1 MAHKILVVDDDS
13 HIRFI
18 FQSFLTGA
26 DYQVVTAESYEAAIP
41 ILDEGGLDLLL
52 TDIHMG
58 SKGGLDLLHEVQRRG
73 PGGPYVLLV
82 TGYPNLESV
91 QEALRAG
98 AHDYLVKPVLK
109 ENLIRQVK
117 SALAHKA
124 MRDERERIQRR
135 LTAVFNSV
143 RDAIITVDAN
153 LRIME
158 FNQSAER
165 ICGFTAQDTGQPLHN
180 EPRHCLGHCREALD
194 RVFKNKN
201 RVEMV
206 RLQCDSSIR
215 AGQMVDVSASP
226 LFDETGQFLG
236 AVMVVRDETRLAALE
251 KNLGERQGFHGIIGR
266 SRKMQEIYALI
277 ENLADVDTT
286 VLVTGESGTG
296 KERIADA
303 LHGRGVRN
311 RGTLVKV
318 NCSGLSETLL
328 ESELFGHVRGAFTG
342 AVKDKVGRFQLA
354 DKGTIFLD
362 EIGDVSS
369 RMQTR
374 LLRVLQNKELER
386 VGESRT
392 VQVDVRVVA
401 ATNQNLREKIAQG
414 LFRED
419 LYYRLKVVE
428 IHLPALR
435 DRRED
440 IPLLVDH
447 FTKRFNGTF
456 GKSITGVSKNFLK
469 VVMEY
474 PWPGNIRELEHAIEH
489 AFVVCRDGLLDV
501 KDLPPEMTN
510 RQPRGGFADP
520 ALAQHRGFL
529 LENPDGEPEEGEREQ
544 IIRALEKS
552 GWVKSRAAR
561 GLGMSRSTLYRK
573 MQELKINDPTGTHS

>member
-1 MAHKILVVDDDS
+1 MAQKILVVDDDS

-18 FQSFLTGA
+18 FQTFLTSSG
-26 DYQVVTAESYEAAIP
+26 YQVVTAEDYDVALRH
-41 ILDEGGLDLLL
+41 LDEGGFDLLL
-52 TDIHMG
+52 TDIHMSG
-58 SKGGLDLLHEVQRRG
+58 KSGLDLLKEVQKRG
-73 PGGPYVLLV
+73 PGGPYVLMI
-82 TGYPNLESV
+82 TGFPNLETV

-98 AHDYLVKPVLK
+98 AHDYLVKPILK
-109 ENLIRQVK
+109 ENLVRQVK
-117 SALAHKA
+117 SALDHKT

-143 RDAIITVDAN
+143 KDAIITIDAN
-153 LRIME
+153 MRVME
-158 FNQSAER
+158 FNQAAQR
-165 ICGFTAQDTGQPLHN
+165 ICGFTHQEMGQPLNSEH
-180 EPRHCLGHCREALD
+180 RHCHGHCLEALN

-201 RVEMV
+201 RAEIV
-206 RLQCDSSIR
+206 RLQCDNSVR
-215 AGQMVDVSASP
+215 TGQMVDVSASP
-226 LFDETGQFLG
+226 LLDETSQFLG

-266 SRKMQEIYALI
+266 SRKMQEIYSLI

-303 LHGRGVRN
+303 LHSKGVRH

-342 AVKDKVGRFQLA
+342 AVKDKIGRFQLA
-354 DKGTIFLD
+354 DHGTIFLD
-362 EIGDVSS
+362 EIGDVSA

-392 VQVDVRVVA
+392 VSIDVRVVA

-428 IHLPALR
+428 ILLPPLR

-447 FTKRFNGTF
+447 FIGRFNAAF
-456 GKSITGVSKNFLK
+456 GKSISGVTKNFLK

-474 PWPGNIRELEHAIEH
+474 SWPGNIRELEHAIEH
-489 AFVVCRDGLLDV
+489 AFVICRDSLLDI
-501 KDLPPEMTN
+501 KDLPSELT
-510 RQPRGGFADP
+510 QTQARGY
-520 ALAQHRGFL
+520 L
-529 LENPDGEPEEGEREQ
+529 LEPENAETVEGEQER

-561 GLGMSRSTLYRK
+561 NLGMSRSTLYRK
-573 MQELKINDPTGTHS
+573 MQELKIQDLPGP

>member
-13 HIRFI
+13 QIRFI
-18 FQSFLTGA
+18 FQSFLTSSGYDVVVA
-26 DYQVVTAESYEAAIP
+26 EDYDAALRS
-41 ILDEGGLDLLL
+41 LDEGDFDLLFTDIHMVGKSGLDLL
-52 TDIHMG
+52 
-58 SKGGLDLLHEVQRRG
+58 KEVQKRG
-73 PGGPYVLLV
+73 PSAPYVLV
-82 TGYPNLESV
+82 ITGFPDLETV

-98 AHDYLVKPVLK
+98 AYDYLVKPVLK
-109 ENLIRQVK
+109 ENLLRQVK
-117 SALAHKA
+117 SALDHKT
-124 MRDERERIQRR
+124 MRDDKERMQHR

-158 FNQSAER
+158 FNQAAQR
-165 ICGFTAQDTGQPLHN
+165 ICGFSAHEAGQLLNSEH
-180 EPRHCLGHCREALD
+180 RHCHGHCLDALD
-194 RVFKNKN
+194 RVFKNKD
-201 RVEMV
+201 RAEMV
-206 RLQCDSSIR
+206 RLQCDNSVR
-215 AGQMVDVSASP
+215 KGQMVDVSASP
-226 LFDETGQFLG
+226 LFDKTNQFLG

-266 SRKMQEIYALI
+266 SRKMQNIYSLI

-303 LHGRGVRN
+303 LHGRGVRS

-342 AVKDKVGRFQLA
+342 AVKDKIGRFQLA
-354 DKGTIFLD
+354 DRGTIFLD
-362 EIGDVSS
+362 EIGDVSA

-428 IHLPALR
+428 ILLPPLR

-440 IPLLVDH
+440 IPLLLDH
-447 FTKRFNGTF
+447 FIHRFNGTF
-456 GKSITGVSKNFLK
+456 GRSIVGVSDQ
-469 VVMEY
+469 VMQVIMEY
-474 PWPGNIRELEHAIEH
+474 PWPGNIRELEHAVEH
-489 AFVVCRDGLLDV
+489 AFVICRDSYIDI
-501 KDLPPEMTN
+501 KDLPPELSAS
-510 RQPRGGFADP
+510 PSRGII
-520 ALAQHRGFL
+520 
-529 LENPDGEPEEGEREQ
+529 PEKVAVSTEEDRDR
-544 IIRALEKS
+544 IIHALEKS
-552 GWVKSRAAR
+552 GWVKARAAR
-561 GLGMSRSTLYRK
+561 NLGVSRSTLYRK
-573 MQELKINDPTGTHS
+573 MQELAIQDLQQIP